1 MTEPVIA
8 QQGPFFVELKA
19 GRTYHWCACGR
30 SRKQPFCDGSH
41 AGTGFE
47 PLKFT
52 AQRDEDAVLCGC
64 KHTGTAPFC
73 NGAHNNL
80 SSTYKLATD
89 EQVRAAAS
97 LPITPRDSGAVGKAV
112 LDGGCYVV
120 TVDPGALEQ
129 HGAMKIGPVI
139 HSADGAKFLSQFYA
153 EVQGGVSDVLSFPKS
168 DAMLFIRSGT
178 GVLTI
183 SGRTFGVGPETA
195 ALVKPGEGFTLRA
208 TSAERMEL
216 LISACPQ
223 AAAPVW
229 LTEMT
234 TQYDETLTPRIAGVD
249 PAKREPMA
257 DRFYQVLMGD
267 EGDSSTEVTEFIGEV
282 PQSRAAPHRHLYEE
296 AIMVLSGEGF
306 MWTEGARAVVKA
318 GDIIFLPRKQ
328 IHSLECTTPA
338 GMRLMGIFYPKGSP
352 AVNY

>member
-1 MTEPVIA
+1 MTEPVVA
-8 QQGPFFVELKA
+8 QQGPFLVELKA
-19 GRTYHWCACGR
+19 GRTYYWCACGR

-41 AGTGFE
+41 AGTGIE

-52 AQRDEDAVLCGC
+52 AQADQEAVLCGC

-80 SSTYKLATD
+80 SATYK
-89 EQVRAAAS
+89 QAS
-97 LPITPRDSGAVGKAV
+97 DQEVQAVANLPITPRDAGGVGKAV

-120 TVDPGALEQ
+120 TVNPRSLEQ
-129 HGAMKIGPVI
+129 HGAMRIAPVI
-139 HSADGAKFLSQFYA
+139 HSADGAQFISQFYA
-153 EVQGGVSDVLSFPKS
+153 EVQEGVSDIMSFPKS
-168 DAMLFIRSGT
+168 EAVLFIRKGT

-183 SGRTFGVGPETA
+183 AGRTFDIGPETA
-195 ALVKPGEGFTLRA
+195 ALVRPGEGFTLRT
-208 TSAERMEL
+208 TSPERLEV

-223 AAAPVW
+223 AEAPVW
-229 LTEMT
+229 LAAMPE
-234 TQYDETLTPRIAGVD
+234 QFEEALTCRIAGVD
-249 PAKREPMA
+249 PSKREPMA
-257 DRFYQVLMGD
+257 DRFYQVLIGED
-267 EGDSSTEVTEFIGEV
+267 ADPTEVTEFIGEI

-306 MWTEGARAVVKA
+306 MWTEGARAVVQA

-328 IHSLECTTPA
+328 LHSLECTSAA
-338 GMRLMGIFYPKGSP
+338 GMRLMGVFFPKGSP